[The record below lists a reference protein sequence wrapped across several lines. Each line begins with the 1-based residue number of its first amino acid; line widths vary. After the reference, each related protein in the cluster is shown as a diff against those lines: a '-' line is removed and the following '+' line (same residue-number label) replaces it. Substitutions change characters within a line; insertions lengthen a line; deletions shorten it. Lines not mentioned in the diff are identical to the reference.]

1 MGYLLLVGRW
11 GEQFIGFGESFS
23 GDIGTALASG
33 GNGSSRWRAMALLS
47 LLDINLSFGGP
58 SILEGLNFQVDAGER
73 VCLLGRNGAGKTTL
87 MRVIAG
93 EINPD
98 SGDVYRPQGAVY
110 TRLPQE
116 VPDDLTGSVH
126 DIVSS
131 GLRPND
137 DRHEE
142 DWERDVRVED
152 LLERL
157 KLESDQDFSELSGG
171 LKRRVLL
178 ARALAGQPDLLLLD
192 EPTNHLDLDSILW
205 LEEFLLSEKIT
216 LFFVTH
222 DRAFLRKL
230 ATRII
235 ELDRGQ
241 LASWSCDYD
250 TYLVRKEEVLLAE
263 EKQAAAFDKRLA
275 QEEVWLRRGVKA
287 RRTRDEGR
295 VTRLKKMRAER
306 RARRSAVGTANI
318 NLSEAERS
326 GQRVVE
332 TIGVDFAYDGGES
345 LVTNLDL
352 MINRGDKIGL
362 IGPNGVGK
370 TTFIK
375 MLLGQLEPSAGEI
388 KRGTRLE
395 VVYFDQLRSQIN
407 GDLTVAENISDGNET
422 VMVNGHSRH
431 VITYLQD
438 FLFEPSRARTPAR
451 VLSGGE
457 RNRLLLARLFT
468 KPANVLVM
476 DEPTND
482 LDAETL
488 DLLENLLVEYQGT
501 LLVVS
506 HDRDFLDNVV
516 TSTLVFEGEGRIA
529 EYVGGYAD
537 WVAEK
542 AKRAAYQ
549 LQREEIAAAKAKL
562 SEVAVSTAA
571 KPKRLNNKERE
582 ELKKLPAQIEALE
595 TEHTQLTEKLGDPD
609 FYKNEAAK
617 FSEVSAQLEANE
629 KAHEVAFTRWEELEA
644 RQEGAEQ

>member
-1 MGYLLLVGRW
+1 
-11 GEQFIGFGESFS
+11 
-23 GDIGTALASG
+23 
-33 GNGSSRWRAMALLS
+33 MALLS

-58 SILEGLNFQVDAGER
+58 SILEGLNFQVDPGER

-93 EINPD
+93 EIGPD
-98 SGDVYRPQGAVY
+98 SGDVYRPSGAVY

-116 VPDDLTGSVH
+116 VPSDLEGTVH
-126 DIVSS
+126 DIVAS

-137 DRHEE
+137 DHHEE

-152 LLERL
+152 LIDRL
-157 KLESDQDFSELSGG
+157 KLEGEQDFAELSGG

-235 ELDRGQ
+235 ELDRGK

-250 TYLVRKEEVLLAE
+250 TYLVRKEEVMLAE

-295 VTRLKKMRAER
+295 VTRLKKMRMER
-306 RARRSAVGTANI
+306 RARRNAVGKANI

-332 TIGVDFAYDGGES
+332 TLGVSFAYPEGDT
-345 LVTNLDL
+345 LVRDLDL

-362 IGPNGVGK
+362 IGPNGAGK

-375 MLLGQLEPSAGEI
+375 MLLGQLEPTAGEI

-407 GDLTVAENISDGNET
+407 GDLTVAENIADGNET

-431 VITYLQD
+431 VMTYLQD

-457 RNRLLLARLFT
+457 RN
-468 KPANVLVM
+468 
-476 DEPTND
+476 
-482 LDAETL
+482 
-488 DLLENLLVEYQGT
+488 LVEYQGT

-516 TSTLVFEGEGRIA
+516 TSTLVFEGEGSIT
-529 EYVGGYAD
+529 EYVGGYTD

-542 AKRAAYQ
+542 EKRAAYQ
-549 LQREEIAAAKAKL
+549 LQREEIAVAAAKA
-562 SEVAVSTAA
+562 SESSTSAAA

-582 ELKKLPAQIEALE
+582 ELKKLPGQIEALE
-595 TEHTQLTEKLGDPD
+595 TEHAQLTEKLGDPD

-617 FSEVSAQLEANE
+617 FSEVSAQLEKNE
-629 KAHEVAFTRWEELEA
+629 RTHAVAFARWEELES
-644 RQEGAEQ
+644 RMEGANA

>member
-1 MGYLLLVGRW
+1 
-11 GEQFIGFGESFS
+11 
-23 GDIGTALASG
+23 
-33 GNGSSRWRAMALLS
+33 MALLS

-58 SILEGLNFQVDAGER
+58 AVLEGLNFQVDAGER

-87 MRVIAG
+87 MRVISG
-93 EINPD
+93 EMEPD
-98 SGDVYRPQGAVY
+98 SGDVYRPNGAVY

-116 VPDDLTGSVH
+116 VPSDLEGSVH
-126 DIVSS
+126 DIVYS

-137 DRHEE
+137 DHHEE
-142 DWERDVRVED
+142 DWERDVRVDD

-157 KLESDQDFSELSGG
+157 NLSAETEFTELSGG

-205 LEEFLLSEKIT
+205 LEEFLLSEKIS

-235 ELDRGQ
+235 ELDRGK
-241 LASWSCDYD
+241 LSSWACDYD

-306 RARRSAVGTANI
+306 RARRNAVGKANI

-332 TIGVDFAYDGGES
+332 AIDVDFAYPGGEQ
-345 LVTNLDL
+345 LVTGLNL
-352 MINRGDKIGL
+352 MVNRGDKIGL

-375 MLLGQLEPSAGEI
+375 MLLGQLEPTSGML
-388 KRGTRLE
+388 KHGTRLE
-395 VVYFDQLRSQIN
+395 VVYFDQLRSQIDGN
-407 GDLTVAENISDGNET
+407 RTVAENINDGNET

-431 VITYLQD
+431 VMTYLQD

-501 LLVVS
+501 LMVVS

-516 TSTLVFEGEGRIA
+516 TSTLVFEGEGRIN
-529 EYVGGYAD
+529 EYVGGYTD

-542 AKRAAYQ
+542 EKRAAYQ
-549 LQREEIAAAKAKL
+549 LQREEIAAAKSRA
-562 SEVAVSTAA
+562 SEVTAPAAA
-571 KPKRLNNKERE
+571 KPKRLNNKERQ
-582 ELKKLPAQIEALE
+582 ELAELPARIEALE
-595 TEHTQLTEKLGDPD
+595 TAHAQLTEKLSDPE

-629 KAHEVAFTRWEELEA
+629 KEHAVAFARWEELEA
-644 RQEGAEQ
+644 RQEGSTQ